1 VPGYTTLAARTE
13 SGRCVVVW
21 QNGIDL
27 HDPLTSD
34 TPFVQ
39 AALSG

>member
-1 VPGYTTLAARTE
+1 VAARTE

-27 HDPLTSD
+27 HDPLSSD

-39 AALSG
+39 AALAN